1 MWKLMRRRRALRS
14 EEQDQPRSRRAR
26 TRDRG
31 AALLEFALIAPL
43 FFLVVF
49 GGIEIGLLFRSHLA
63 VEDATRTAARVA
75 SVERDSAGA
84 DQAILER
91 IDRLTGNL
99 NGEITKVV
107 IFNADTLASE
117 IPADCLTA
125 SRANVCNFYAPTDGD
140 VATVAGGPLETA
152 LLPENR
158 RQFENL
164 GIYIEY
170 EYQFVTGFFDTTTLS
185 STSVEVVELDL

>member
-1 MWKLMRRRRALRS
+1 MRHRRALRS
-14 EEQDQPRSRRAR
+14 EELDQPRSRRRRA
-26 TRDRG
+26 RDRG
-31 AALLEFALIAPL
+31 AALLEFALVAPL

-63 VEDATRTAARVA
+63 VEDASRTAARVA
-75 SVERDSAGA
+75 SVERDNVDA
-84 DQAILER
+84 DRAILER
-91 IDRLTGNL
+91 IDRLTKNL
-99 NGEITKVV
+99 NGDVTKVV
-107 IFNADTLASE
+107 IYNADTLASE

-125 SRANVCNFYAPTDGD
+125 SRAGICNYYETTDGD
-140 VATVAGGPLETA
+140 VAALATGSLETA
-152 LLPENR
+152 LGSDDR

-170 EYQFVTGFFDTTTLS
+170 DYQFVTGFFDSTTLS